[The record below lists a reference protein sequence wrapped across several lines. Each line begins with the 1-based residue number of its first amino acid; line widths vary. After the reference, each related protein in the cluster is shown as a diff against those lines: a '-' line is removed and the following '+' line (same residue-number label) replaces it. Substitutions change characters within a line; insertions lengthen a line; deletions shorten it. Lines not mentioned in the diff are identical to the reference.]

1 MRLSL
6 QLGERGS
13 SVTTSSGSEQSPI
26 IFRILGPVEYLGP
39 DGWVSISA
47 TKQRTLLATLLL
59 NANRS
64 VSAQQLY
71 SELWPDRPQARNS
84 GLLAG
89 CMWRLRAAIADES
102 GTQLVTT
109 PGGYQLNVP
118 PGAIDLHVYQTLVA
132 EGRAR
137 RAANDLT
144 GALDS
149 FTRALEVWRGNALA
163 DVAATNSIMAEQ
175 SRLEET
181 RLAVTE
187 ARCGVELDLGRHEEV
202 LPELKLLVSQ
212 QPLRERLHG
221 LLMTALYR
229 CGQQAEALGV
239 FRDLRGLLVDELG
252 VDPSKPLRELQQRI
266 LLEDP
271 SLLTTVAM
279 SSTKDIASQAVPAG
293 PIATPHA
300 LPPAPRILVA
310 RDTELQRLTEQLVED
325 DAVVSVHGVAGVGKT
340 ALALSAAHAV
350 ADHFADGQV
359 FVDMRGTTS
368 APLRPIEAMHQVCEA
383 FGVVAASVLV
393 GHDQALPRWPQELSD
408 RRVLLVLDDVMNM
421 RQVGPLLSA
430 VPAGWSILLTGCA
443 AVGAVDSRSHLL
455 VGRLP
460 EGGALELLGRL
471 VGDERVDADRA
482 AAARLAR
489 LCEHTPLALR
499 IAAGKLS
506 ARPDWKLADFAE
518 RLADAHAR
526 LDLLTHGEMSLRDR
540 LAACRARLA
549 RGNDAAGLRALE
561 LLGALDLPLVTE
573 MDLVMLLDSAPAA
586 AHLIAE
592 RLVDAGLLESLE
604 LGRYLVPASVRLVA
618 RETQS
623 DPAMA
628 RAAVQRVVDYYV
640 DAVRGCVADTLA
652 APQPRACMPGRHDR
666 SAWYRAHRTTL
677 SELSLRDH
685 TDTLH
690 KAVDD
695 LRHALLTGKQ

>member
-1 MRLSL
+1 MEA
-6 QLGERGS
+6 Q
-13 SVTTSSGSEQSPI
+13 
-26 IFRILGPVEYLGP
+26 GP

-59 NANRS
+59 YANRS
-64 VSAQQLY
+64 VPAQQLY
-71 SELWPDRPQARNS
+71 SELWPDRPQAKVS

-89 CMWRLRAAIADES
+89 CMWRLRSAIGDEE
-102 GTQLVTT
+102 GLRLMTT
-109 PGGYQLNVP
+109 AGGYQIAAQ
-118 PGAIDLHVYQTLVA
+118 PGAVDLHVYQTLVA
-132 EGRAR
+132 QGRAR
-137 RAANDLT
+137 RAANDLA
-144 GALDS
+144 GAQDS
-149 FTRALEVWRGNALA
+149 FSRALEVWRGDALA
-163 DVAATNSIMAEQ
+163 DVAATPSIMAEQ
-175 SRLEET
+175 ARLEES
-181 RLAVTE
+181 RLAVVE
-187 ARCGVELDLGRHEEV
+187 ARCGVELELGRHEEV
-202 LPELKLLVSQ
+202 LPELKLIVSQ

-239 FRDLRGLLVDELG
+239 YRDLRGLLVDELG
-252 VDPSKPLRELQQRI
+252 VEPSRPLRELQQRI

-271 SLLTTVAM
+271 ALLTTALAPTAKAVA
-279 SSTKDIASQAVPAG
+279 AQGRPAA
-293 PIATPHA
+293 PIANPRL
-300 LPPAPRILVA
+300 LPAAPRIFVA
-310 RDTELQRLTEQLVED
+310 RDGELRRLTEQLVEN

-350 ADHFADGQV
+350 ADHFGDGLV
-359 FVDMRGTTS
+359 AIDMRGSTS
-368 APLRPIEAMHQVCEA
+368 MPLRSIEAMHQVCEA
-383 FGVVAASVLV
+383 FGVAAASVLI
-393 GHDQALPRWPQELSD
+393 GLDQALPRWPQELSG
-408 RRVLLVLDDVMNM
+408 RRVLLVLDDVMTM

-430 VPAGWSILLTGCA
+430 APAGWSILLTGCA

-455 VGRLP
+455 LGRLP
-460 EGGALELLGRL
+460 ESGAVDLLGRL
-471 VGDERVDADRA
+471 VGADRVDADRA

-506 ARPDWKLADFAE
+506 ARPDWRLADFAE

-526 LDLLTHGEMSLRDR
+526 LDLLTHGEASLRDR
-540 LAACRARLA
+540 LAACRARLM

-561 LLGALDLPLVTE
+561 LLGALDLPMVTE

-592 RLVDAGLLESLE
+592 RLVDVGLLESLE
-604 LGRYLVPASVRLVA
+604 LGRYLVPASVRLLA

-640 DAVRGCVADTLA
+640 DAVRGCCSADSI
-652 APQPRACMPGRHDR
+652 APPPRSCMPGRRDR

-695 LRHALLTGKQ
+695 LRHALLAGK